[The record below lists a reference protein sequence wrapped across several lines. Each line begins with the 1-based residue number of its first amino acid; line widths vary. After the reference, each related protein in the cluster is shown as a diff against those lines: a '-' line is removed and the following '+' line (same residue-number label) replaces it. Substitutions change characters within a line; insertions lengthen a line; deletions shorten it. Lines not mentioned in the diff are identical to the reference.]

1 MKFFAESS
9 DEVFCGLQ
17 CRTFLTEVVREARI
31 VYLAAMRTHNIV
43 LAIVLCLGFSSS
55 YGPKLWG
62 QGKQTKAK
70 SKKLDFAS
78 LVCKNV
84 AGEPTGV
91 VGLTI
96 HDNNQWERTQTA
108 EAAKFFDSVRG
119 PWVVVAGVLSM
130 KNTAN
135 TAVAGQLNQDPMGKP
150 PGTMI
155 DGTSMEKGLVLT
167 CTVQ

>member
-1 MKFFAESS
+1 M
-9 DEVFCGLQ
+9 
-17 CRTFLTEVVREARI
+17 
-31 VYLAAMRTHNIV
+31 YLAAMRIRKIF
-43 LAIVLCLGFSSS
+43 LATVLCLGFSST
-55 YGPKLWG
+55 YGLKLWG
-62 QGKQTKAK
+62 QEKQNKAK

-78 LVCKNV
+78 LVCKNK
-84 AGEPTGV
+84 GEPMGV

-96 HDNNQWERTQTA
+96 HDNDQWERTQTA
-108 EAAKFFDSVRG
+108 AAAKFFDSVRG

-155 DGTSMEKGLVLT
+155 DGTSMEKGLVLN